1 MCVCRGRRSIGEIE
15 LNYSGTER
23 NESQGPG
30 PVVNEMR
37 RQREAMVL
45 ITGRHRS
52 IWGREPDSMLGLG
65 GGELRPMPVLLCLA
79 AFDAHFS

>member
-1 MCVCRGRRSIGEIE
+1 MCVCVCVCVCRGGRSVGEIE

-23 NESQGPG
+23 NESRGPG

-37 RQREAMVL
+37 RPGEAMVL

-52 IWGREPDSMLGLG
+52 IWGREPDSMLGPG
-65 GGELRPMPVLLCLA
+65 GGELRPMAVLL
-79 AFDAHFS
+79 